1 MKKGNRFSLAG
12 LTLTGMLILGGCGG
26 RSGATV
32 KNDAAPMDP
41 AAAQAAGLIDM
52 DEAAAIEKSMAEGDM
67 YGESVEVGFEAEAG
81 DGGSSS
87 NVTESAQAT
96 SRKLIRTVSIDAETQ
111 EFDQLRAS
119 IEAKIKELGGYV
131 ESSNINNGSA
141 YGRNNDQLR
150 HAVITARIPAARA
163 DEFLDLVGSSANVV
177 TKNESSRDVTLQY
190 VDMESREKAL
200 DAEEVRLLEM
210 LESADTVEDMIYIE
224 DRLSSIRYEKES
236 IESQIRTYDNQVDYT
251 TVTLTLSEVKVFT
264 EVPEEPIK
272 EPTAWE
278 RISEGFMKS
287 LKNVGS
293 GLANFFI
300 GLIVI
305 SPYLML
311 WALIV
316 LIIVF
321 IVKSVIK
328 KNQIKNAKKYTVE
341 PDAGAEEKTAEEKA
355 SEEKTSE
362 DRK

>member
-1 MKKGNRFSLAG
+1 
-12 LTLTGMLILGGCGG
+12 
-26 RSGATV
+26 
-32 KNDAAPMDP
+32 
-41 AAAQAAGLIDM
+41 
-52 DEAAAIEKSMAEGDM
+52 
-67 YGESVEVGFEAEAG
+67 
-81 DGGSSS
+81 
-87 NVTESAQAT
+87 
-96 SRKLIRTVSIDAETQ
+96 
-111 EFDQLRAS
+111 
-119 IEAKIKELGGYV
+119 
-131 ESSNINNGSA
+131 
-141 YGRNNDQLR
+141 
-150 HAVITARIPAARA
+150 
-163 DEFLDLVGSSANVV
+163 
-177 TKNESSRDVTLQY
+177 
-190 VDMESREKAL
+190 
-200 DAEEVRLLEM
+200 M

-341 PDAGAEEKTAEEKA
+341 PDAVAEEKTAEEKA
-355 SEEKTSE
+355 SEEKASE